1 MLLSLE
7 HFAVSVV
14 ACADAFVALD
24 LVALYLNLH
33 SHYAIAA
40 DLNFL
45 HWTLLQ
51 VELKLMKK
59 ETTILKYLNK
69 KVEMQ
74 ICINILPIGSESTD
88 P

>member
-24 LVALYLNLH
+24 LVALHLNLH

-59 ETTILKYLNK
+59 ILKYLNK

-74 ICINILPIGSESTD
+74 ICIEILPIGSESTD